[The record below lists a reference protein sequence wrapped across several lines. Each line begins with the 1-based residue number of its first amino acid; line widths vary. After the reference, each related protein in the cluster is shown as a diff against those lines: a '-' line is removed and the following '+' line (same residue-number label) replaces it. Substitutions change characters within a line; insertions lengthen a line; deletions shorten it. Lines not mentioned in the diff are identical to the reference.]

1 MQMMRAATS
10 ALIALLLSATAS
22 FAQNRAPVDWLFVAI
37 DKPGTAEAR
46 RAATGPH
53 VPYIDGVLAQLLVGG
68 PIVDADRKIIGS
80 MLLYRAETE
89 AQARALFENDP
100 LTKAGIFETVTVQRF
115 VGAAGTFLGGTSW
128 GTEIAQAP
136 TLKAQGIGPA
146 QRSR

>member
-1 MQMMRAATS
+1 MKTVKFLAGTVV
-10 ALIALLLSATAS
+10 ALALLIGSAA
-22 FAQNRAPVDWLFVAI
+22 AQNRAPVDWLFIAI
-37 DKPGTAEAR
+37 DKPGMGEAR
-46 RAATGPH
+46 RAATQPH
-53 VPYIDGVLAQLLVGG
+53 IPYIDGVLAKLLVGG

-89 AQARALFENDP
+89 EEARALFENDP
-100 LTKAGIFETVTVQRF
+100 LTKAGVFESVSVQRF

-136 TLKAQGIGPA
+136 TLKEQGIAPA